1 MPNKLQEL
9 TDRLYNEGLSKG
21 KTEGEL
27 LLAKAKKEAEET
39 IASARKEAEK
49 IISDAHKTAEDLKSK
64 AESDIKMASAQSIQA
79 TKKDIESLLMG
90 TILSDKVESSL
101 SNTDFVKEIIRTVA
115 EKFSSSESA
124 DLSIIL
130 PSSLQKELEPW
141 LKKELSAALKGEVKA
156 EFSKKIQGGFTIGP
170 KDGGWYVSL
179 TDDTFKELLS
189 EYLRPV
195 TKKILFG

>member
-27 LLAKAKKEAEET
+27 LLAKARKEAEET
-39 IASARKEAEK
+39 VSSARKEAEK
-49 IISDAHKTAEDLKSK
+49 ILSDAHKAAEDLKSK
-64 AESDIKMASAQSIQA
+64 AESDIKMASTQSLQA
-79 TKKDIESLLMG
+79 TKKDIENLLMG
-90 TILSDKVESSL
+90 TVLSDKVESSL
-101 SNTDFVKEIIRTVA
+101 SNVDFVKEIIKTVA

-130 PSSLQKELEPW
+130 PSSMQKDLEPW
-141 LKKELSAALKGEVKA
+141 LKKELSKALKGEVKA

-179 TDDTFKELLS
+179 TDDTFRELLS

>member
-27 LLAKAKKEAEET
+27 LLAKARKEADET
-39 IASARKEAEK
+39 VASARKEAEK
-49 IISDAHKTAEDLKSK
+49 ILSDARKAAEDLKSK
-64 AESDIKMASAQSIQA
+64 AESDIRMASAQCLQA
-79 TKKDIESLLMG
+79 TKKDIESLLMHS
-90 TILSDKVESSL
+90 TLSDKVSGSL
-101 SNTDFVKEIIRTVA
+101 SDADFIKEIIRAVA
-115 EKFSSSESA
+115 DKFSSSEAA
-124 DLSIIL
+124 DLSVIL

-141 LKKELSAALKGEVKA
+141 LKKELSKALKDTIKA
-156 EFSKKIQGGFTIGP
+156 DFSKKIQGGFTIGP
-170 KDGGWYVSL
+170 ADGGWHVSL
-179 TDDTFKELLS
+179 TDETFKELIS